1 MSSKQIML
9 ALVKKGYPVES
20 VKYIRNAPTPSGYG
34 KGYDVDFI
42 NVNDSFT
49 EIEDSVFDFDPSLNV
64 DAYMEFDDF
73 QQAMDW
79 VNSLPDIN
87 QLRKEQAHEKT

>member
-1 MSSKQIML
+1 MSSKQIKQ

-20 VKYIRNAPTPSGYG
+20 VKYIRNAPTSSGYR
-34 KGYDVDFI
+34 
-42 NVNDSFT
+42 
-49 EIEDSVFDFDPSLNV
+49 
-64 DAYMEFDDF
+64 MEFDNF

-87 QLRKEQAHEKT
+87 QLRKEQE